1 MALLEQFL
9 SSLGESGEVNV
20 VGDGGLPSVFAVDEL
35 ATASI
40 AAASVAVASLHAA
53 RTGEPPR
60 VTVDR
65 AHAAIAFQSERHLA
79 PAGWTL
85 PPAWDPIAGDYATR
99 DGKIRIHTNYAW
111 HRAAALG
118 VLDVA
123 EERAAVAAAVATW
136 TGDALEAAIVA
147 AGGAAARH
155 RTLAAWA
162 EHPQGIAVAA
172 EPLVAREAR
181 SGAPPLAPGTGL
193 DGIRVLDLTRVIAG
207 PVCTRVLAA
216 YGADVLRLDPPGF
229 AEVGALLP
237 ETTAGKRRAALD
249 LRTDAATFAKLV
261 EEADVV
267 VCGYRGGALD
277 PALLAACPT
286 VVLLDAY
293 GWTGPWQARRGFDS
307 LVQASSGIAAR
318 EEEARGATGLPAQ
331 ALDHGA
337 GYLLAAATCSALRRR
352 VTDGVGS
359 VTRLSLARLARSLV
373 DRGEIGDPQR
383 TPPDPAP
390 FREHEDSGF
399 GPLAR
404 VRIPGTIAGL
414 APHWS
419 RPAGPLGT
427 DPATWGQPI
436 PSR

>member
-1 MALLEQFL
+1 MGLLEEFL
-9 SSLGESGEVNV
+9 SALGESGEARIEN
-20 VGDGGLPSVFAVDEL
+20 DGGLPSVFAVDEL

-40 AAASVAVASLHAA
+40 AAASLAIASLHAA
-53 RTGEPPR
+53 RTGESPA

-65 AHAAIAFQSERHLA
+65 AHAAIAFQSERHLV
-79 PAGWTL
+79 PEGWAL

-111 HRAAALG
+111 HRAAALQ
-118 VLDVA
+118 VLGVA
-123 EERAAVAAAVATW
+123 EERAAVTAAVATW
-136 TGDALEAAIVA
+136 SGDELEAAIVA

-155 RTLAAWA
+155 RTIAEWAA
-162 EHPQGIAVAA
+162 HPQGLAVAA
-172 EPLVAREAR
+172 EPLVARASSPGAR
-181 SGAPPLAPGTGL
+181 PLAPGRALEGV
-193 DGIRVLDLTRVIAG
+193 RVLDLTRVIAG

-216 YGADVLRLDPPGF
+216 YGADVLRIDPPGF

-249 LRTDAATFAKLV
+249 LKADPATFARLV
-261 EEADVV
+261 TEADVV
-267 VCGYRGGALD
+267 VCGYRGGALE

-286 VVLLDAY
+286 VILLDAY
-293 GWTGPWQARRGFDS
+293 GWTGPWQGRRGFDS

-331 ALDHGA
+331 ALDHGS
-337 GYLLAAATCSALRRR
+337 GYLLAAAACAALRQR
-352 VTDGVGS
+352 VTHGERS
-359 VTRLSLARLARSLV
+359 VSRLSLARLAHALV
-373 DRGEIGDPQR
+373 ARGETGDPGR

-390 FREHEDSGF
+390 YREHEVSAF

-404 VRIPGTIAGL
+404 VRIPGAIAGL
-414 APHWS
+414 APRW
-419 RPAGPLGT
+419 RIPAGPLGT
-427 DPATWGQPI
+427 HPPTWPQPM